1 MSNKKN
7 NSSNDDD
14 SSERVIDSFIR
25 RAVDEGDLDP
35 DDFDSRKKNVFWD
48 KTTIRAALG
57 GLAVLILVNL
67 FFYYNM
73 RLEQVDNTSDWQ
85 PERRGFLVE
94 YREGRG
100 TPTPGISSETT
111 SPRPEVALP
120 QSEQN
125 TPEAAQENPR
135 ESSQE
140 NPQESP
146 VENTT
151 QTGQEQPVGPDL
163 SQQGSSGQEAGEIE
177 MSVADNL
184 AFSAPASEI
193 PGNPALSPR
202 EQVRARVG
210 SWAQAWTFKNVDR
223 YLEHYSQN
231 FISQGGAPFEPWA
244 ELRYERIESPE
255 WIHVSV
261 DQLNV
266 SVNEES
272 AVAEFIQVY
281 TSSEFSS
288 ESRKTLVFRQEG
300 DTWRI
305 IRETVQPQ

>member
-1 MSNKKN
+1 MSNNKN
-7 NSSNDDD
+7 SKNEDEGSS
-14 SSERVIDSFIR
+14 RVIDSFIR
-25 RAVDEGDLDP
+25 RAVDEGELDP
-35 DDFDSRKKNVFWD
+35 DEFEHGSKNVFWD
-48 KTTIRAALG
+48 RTTIRAALG
-57 GLAVLILVNL
+57 GLAVLIVVNL
-67 FFYYNM
+67 LFYYNM

-100 TPTPGISSETT
+100 TPPAGNSSEAS
-111 SPRPEVALP
+111 SPRPERPLT
-120 QSEQN
+120 QSQQN
-125 TPEAAQENPR
+125 APGAAQANLA
-135 ESSQE
+135 ESPNE
-140 NPQESP
+140 NPQERS
-146 VENTT
+146 VETTT
-151 QTGQEQPVGPDL
+151 QTEQEQPVEPDL
-163 SQQGSSGQEAGEIE
+163 SQRGSSTQEAAEVE

-184 AFSAPASEI
+184 EFSSPASEI

-210 SWAQAWTFKNVDR
+210 SWAQAWTFQNVGR
-223 YLEHYSQN
+223 YLEHYSQD

-288 ESRKTLVFRQEG
+288 ESRKNLVFRQEG